1 MSKQSDDT
9 SIYQKFQEQQQSR
22 SQISVPLTTST
33 PPTASSS
40 SHPFVATETEFA
52 HSLAHHD
59 KDIAELYQETFQYD
73 LSPLESKF
81 SGKQTQ
87 DVPTSMGPLAGCYD
101 IPTVGSFPLSSSSR
115 VPFPMSDIENI
126 TTGPPVGQLYPHFV
140 EGSSPSTSKFQP
152 LVATGQYES
161 LAQEFQSSY
170 STQSLLESGG
180 SSSSSPLLQGPLFH
194 PTKTEPCSRDITS
207 STSSPDLSETST
219 RLHRHLSGDL
229 QPYKSVGRPRRG
241 RRKESL
247 EALKTETFKKKH
259 NTPTLF
265 KYFFF
270 LGLKVQITE
279 QPRPKALRFRY
290 ICEGRSAGSI
300 PGVHSTPTRKTFPT
314 IRVVNSKGPALV
326 VVSCVTVTEPYKPHP
341 HNLVGKEGCED
352 GICSVLIDN
361 AMMECSFSNLG
372 IQCVK
377 KRDIESSLAKRAAK
391 MIDPYHTRT
400 SENPQ
405 SIDLNSIR
413 LCFQVYLLDR
423 RSGDRY
429 PLQPIVSE
437 PIYDKKDIKVRF
449 FEMKENQV
457 EWEAFGDFQSSD
469 VHKQVAISFKTP
481 RYKDLEVTQT
491 VKVSLQLFRPS
502 DKSVSETVPFEY
514 YPINKDYDYVEDR
527 ILHITHPASKEV
539 LTSDSPA
546 ESMQE
551 VSDESDLTDY
561 SSAGTTSKSVKRFK
575 SSSSPSKKGS
585 TSCRSKSQDPPADSG
600 QSWSSGYKVSE
611 GLLQT
616 FTESYSQE
624 RGSTSY
630 EQSYCPQIEDL
641 GEPSYDVKTLQMTKE
656 STSVSYSSSVETS
669 SILTSSLLPIGPTA
683 TFASSSSGIPT
694 TEGDVEAREGRL
706 QYHNLDIGELSFSLE
721 KEELVKEESLSPNS
735 ESIKRLKHDIETL
748 NKLSNL

>member
-241 RRKESL
+241 R
-247 EALKTETFKKKH
+247 
-259 NTPTLF
+259 
-265 KYFFF
+265 
-270 LGLKVQITE
+270 
-279 QPRPKALRFRY
+279 
-290 ICEGRSAGSI
+290 
-300 PGVHSTPTRKTFPT
+300 
-314 IRVVNSKGPALV
+314 
-326 VVSCVTVTEPYKPHP
+326 
-341 HNLVGKEGCED
+341 
-352 GICSVLIDN
+352 
-361 AMMECSFSNLG
+361 
-372 IQCVK
+372 
-377 KRDIESSLAKRAAK
+377 
-391 MIDPYHTRT
+391 
-400 SENPQ
+400 
-405 SIDLNSIR
+405 
-413 LCFQVYLLDR
+413 
-423 RSGDRY
+423 
-429 PLQPIVSE
+429 
-437 PIYDKKDIKVRF
+437 
-449 FEMKENQV
+449 
-457 EWEAFGDFQSSD
+457 
-469 VHKQVAISFKTP
+469 
-481 RYKDLEVTQT
+481 
-491 VKVSLQLFRPS
+491 
-502 DKSVSETVPFEY
+502 
-514 YPINKDYDYVEDR
+514 
-527 ILHITHPASKEV
+527 
-539 LTSDSPA
+539 
-546 ESMQE
+546 
-551 VSDESDLTDY
+551 
-561 SSAGTTSKSVKRFK
+561 
-575 SSSSPSKKGS
+575 
-585 TSCRSKSQDPPADSG
+585 
-600 QSWSSGYKVSE
+600 
-611 GLLQT
+611 
-616 FTESYSQE
+616 
-624 RGSTSY
+624 
-630 EQSYCPQIEDL
+630 
-641 GEPSYDVKTLQMTKE
+641 
-656 STSVSYSSSVETS
+656 
-669 SILTSSLLPIGPTA
+669 
-683 TFASSSSGIPT
+683 
-694 TEGDVEAREGRL
+694 
-706 QYHNLDIGELSFSLE
+706 
-721 KEELVKEESLSPNS
+721 
-735 ESIKRLKHDIETL
+735 
-748 NKLSNL
+748 